1 MAEERNLRKV
11 RQGIVVSDKMDKT
24 VVVAVERKVPH
35 KLYKKA
41 LKSTT
46 KFKAHD
52 ENNECRIGDT
62 ILVRTTRITDL
73 SPAKIKHIAT
83 TFLTLEFDD
92 PLIGFAP
99 INIRT
104 NEILECKS
112 YA

>member
-1 MAEERNLRKV
+1 MK
-11 RQGIVVSDKMDKT
+11 ITMMPVVYD
-24 VVVAVERKVPH
+24 
-35 KLYKKA
+35 
-41 LKSTT
+41 
-46 KFKAHD
+46 D

-62 ILVRTTRITDL
+62 ILVRTTRIPEL

-112 YA
+112 YK

>member
-1 MAEERNLRKV
+1 MSQNRAIIKSVLTNRKDKNKMK
-11 RQGIVVSDKMDKT
+11 ITMMPVVYD
-24 VVVAVERKVPH
+24 
-35 KLYKKA
+35 
-41 LKSTT
+41 
-46 KFKAHD
+46 D
-52 ENNECRIGDT
+52 ENNECRVGDT

-99 INIRT
+99 INIRI

>member
-1 MAEERNLRKV
+1 MSQNRAIIKSVLTNRKDKNEMK
-11 RQGIVVSDKMDKT
+11 ITMMPVVYD
-24 VVVAVERKVPH
+24 
-35 KLYKKA
+35 
-41 LKSTT
+41 
-46 KFKAHD
+46 D

-99 INIRT
+99 INIRI

-112 YA
+112 YT

>member
-1 MAEERNLRKV
+1 MSQNRAIIKSVLTNRKDKNEMK
-11 RQGIVVSDKMDKT
+11 ITMMPVVYD
-24 VVVAVERKVPH
+24 
-35 KLYKKA
+35 
-41 LKSTT
+41 
-46 KFKAHD
+46 D

-99 INIRT
+99 INIRI

>member
-1 MAEERNLRKV
+1 MSQNRAIIKSVLTNRKDKNKMKITMMP
-11 RQGIVVSDKMDKT
+11 IVYD
-24 VVVAVERKVPH
+24 
-35 KLYKKA
+35 
-41 LKSTT
+41 
-46 KFKAHD
+46 D

-99 INIRT
+99 INIRI

>member
-1 MAEERNLRKV
+1 MSQNRAIIKSVLTNRKDKNKMK
-11 RQGIVVSDKMDKT
+11 ITMMPVVYD
-24 VVVAVERKVPH
+24 
-35 KLYKKA
+35 
-41 LKSTT
+41 
-46 KFKAHD
+46 D

-62 ILVRTTRITDL
+62 ILTDL

>member
-1 MAEERNLRKV
+1 MSQNRAIIKSVLTNRKDENEMK
-11 RQGIVVSDKMDKT
+11 ITMMPVVYD
-24 VVVAVERKVPH
+24 
-35 KLYKKA
+35 
-41 LKSTT
+41 
-46 KFKAHD
+46 D
-52 ENNECRIGDT
+52 ENNECRVGDT

-99 INIRT
+99 INIRI

>member
-1 MAEERNLRKV
+1 MNQNRAIIKSVLTNRKDENEMK
-11 RQGIVVSDKMDKT
+11 ITMMPVVYD
-24 VVVAVERKVPH
+24 
-35 KLYKKA
+35 
-41 LKSTT
+41 
-46 KFKAHD
+46 D

-112 YA
+112 YT